1 MKKISLKITI
11 ALLLT
16 TTVFFACKKDEPAA
30 PVVDPC
36 TTLAV
41 TLATDI
47 TLTQTAYATW
57 LASPT
62 PANCN
67 SLKTAATTLSTKASA
82 CPAVLALPNIQLLV
96 VATAG
101 LNCTPR

>member
-30 PVVDPC
+30 PVVDC
-36 TTLAV
+36 TTLEV

-82 CPAVLALPNIQLLV
+82 CPAVLALPNIQRLV
-96 VATAG
+96 VAAAG